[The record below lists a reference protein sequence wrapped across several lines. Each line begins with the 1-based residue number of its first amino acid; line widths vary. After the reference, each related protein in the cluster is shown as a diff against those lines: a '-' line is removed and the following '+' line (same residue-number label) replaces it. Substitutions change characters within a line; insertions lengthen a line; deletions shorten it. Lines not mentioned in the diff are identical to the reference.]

1 MENVE
6 NHQDTR
12 PANLRPATI
21 HSKTIELTTR

>member
-12 PANLRPATI
+12 PANPRPAMN
-21 HSKTIELTTR
+21 HSKIIEQITR